1 MKSGPFFNCSLC
13 SSFFLFHI
21 LNKFKESIFPAKT
34 KQYYKR
40 KYYLC
45 TQVKLYTYRNEN
57 F

>member
-1 MKSGPFFNCSLC
+1 MQSFGFQSLIR
-13 SSFFLFHI
+13 LFHI